1 MFCVGADSFAFK
13 DLDTKHF
20 LESHVLLSLLEFTC
34 SIISQFSVFFLAEF
48 QLQLYV
54 DSLRLNL
61 KFSFILS
68 FSSALWRI
76 SSTLSFHPYIK
87 FISGINLQNFLL
99 SSQHFFSLT

>member
-20 LESHVLLSLLEFTC
+20 LESHVLLSFLEFTC
-34 SIISQFSVFFLAEF
+34 IIISLFSVFFLAEF

-61 KFSFILS
+61 KIF
-68 FSSALWRI
+68 
-76 SSTLSFHPYIK
+76 FHIV
-87 FISGINLQNFLL
+87 F
-99 SSQHFFSLT
+99 